1 MTGFDPSGRDG
12 RGERGGGRSGEG
24 LGASAR
30 EERGGR
36 RGAAPTKQSPPTGD
50 NDENEGGRGLRTILR
65 EAARNARA
73 SLVGVPRVLG
83 LVWQTHR
90 GFTLALGLI
99 TLLQSATP
107 AAQVW
112 LAGQLLQA
120 VVDGVQRGGDA
131 TAVRRIV
138 ILAAVQFA
146 LLTINSL
153 LQTLQNVA
161 QQLLQD
167 RTANRVQLMIMEHAN
182 RLDLSIFEDATFY
195 DQLQQAQREAASRPV
210 GMVSGVF
217 GLVRTLLTFLSMIAL
232 LLRLGPLLA
241 IVALLAP
248 IPAFIAS
255 TRYGWQGYRQMRRQS
270 PERRLMAYMTSL
282 LTTDT
287 YNKEIKLFTL
297 GDFFVA
303 RYRTLAAKFIAE
315 NQVLLVRRYL
325 VGFAWGALTLLT
337 SGGTYLYVAILAVRG
352 TINIAGLTVYTGAAS
367 QVQSN
372 FQGLLGGLSSMYENT
387 LYLNT
392 LFDLLAFTPV
402 IRAPE
407 HPVPVSRHF
416 TRGIEFR
423 DVSYTYPGRAEPA
436 LDGVSFTIVP
446 GETVALVGRNGAGKT
461 TIVKLLTRLYD
472 PDSGQILIDGVDI
485 REYDPAALRREIGVI
500 FQDYVTYFLSARE
513 NIGVGRLEEADDLA
527 RIEAAAAQSGADG
540 VVTRLPQGY
549 DTTLGKWF
557 DQGHQLSGGEWQK
570 IALARA
576 FMRDAQIL
584 ILDEPTASL
593 DAQAEYEIFARIQEL
608 TAGKTAFFISHR
620 FSTVRLADRIMVL
633 EGGHII
639 ENGSHDALLLQNG
652 RYAELFNL
660 QATAYR

>member
-1 MTGFDPSGRDG
+1 MTGFDPTGRAG
-12 RGERGGGRSGEG
+12 QNGRGGGRAGSG
-24 LGASAR
+24 LGLSNR
-30 EERGGR
+30 EQSRAQ
-36 RGAAPTKQSPPTGD
+36 RGAAPLPDGTN
-50 NDENEGGRGLRTILR
+50 NDDGRGPGLRALLR
-65 EAARNARA
+65 ETARNARA
-73 SLVGVPRVLG
+73 SLIGVPRVLG

-90 GFTLALGLI
+90 GFTLALGVI
-99 TLLQSATP
+99 TLMQSAIP

-120 VVDGVQRGGDA
+120 VVDGVQAGGNA
-131 TAVRRIV
+131 AAVRQIV
-138 ILAAVQFA
+138 ILAIVQF
-146 LLTINSL
+146 LLLASSSL
-153 LQTLQNVA
+153 LQTLQNIV

-167 RTANRVQLMIMEHAN
+167 RTANRVQLLIMEHAN
-182 RLDLSIFEDATFY
+182 KLDLSIFEDATFY
-195 DQLQQAQREAASRPV
+195 DQLQQAQREAAFRPV

-232 LLRLGPLLA
+232 LIRLGPLLA

-255 TRYGWQGYRQMRRQS
+255 TRYGWQGYQQMRRQS
-270 PERRLMAYMTSL
+270 PERRLMAYLTTL

-297 GDFFVA
+297 GDFFID
-303 RYRTLAAKFIAE
+303 RYRTLAQKFILE
-315 NQVLLVRRYL
+315 NQGLLIRRYFAA
-325 VGFAWGALTLLT
+325 FAWGALTLLA
-337 SGGTYLYVAILAVRG
+337 SGGTYLYVALLAVRG

-367 QVQSN
+367 QVQGN
-372 FQGLLGGLSSMYENT
+372 IQGLLSGLSSMYENT

-392 LFDLLAFTPV
+392 LFDLLAFTPG

-407 HPVPVSRHF
+407 APVPVSHYF

-423 DVSYTYPGRAEPA
+423 NVSYAYPGRDEPA
-436 LDGVSFTIVP
+436 LRDVSFTIAP
-446 GETVALVGRNGAGKT
+446 GETMALVGRNGAGKT

-485 REYDPAALRREIGVI
+485 REYDPADLRREIGVI

-513 NIGVGRLEEADDLA
+513 NISVGRLEAADDFD
-527 RIEAAAAQSGADG
+527 RISDAAAQSGADG
-540 VVTRLPQGY
+540 VARRLPLGY

-584 ILDEPTASL
+584 ILDEPTAAL
-593 DAQAEYEIFARIQEL
+593 DAQAEYEIFARMKEL
-608 TAGKTAFFISHR
+608 TTGKTALFISHR

-633 EGGHII
+633 EGGRII
-639 ENGSHDALLLQNG
+639 ELGTHDELLLKAG

-660 QATAYR
+660 QAASYR

>member
-1 MTGFDPSGRDG
+1 M
-12 RGERGGGRSGEG
+12 
-24 LGASAR
+24 SAR
-30 EERGGR
+30 EQNRAQ
-36 RGAAPTKQSPPTGD
+36 RGATPLPGGAD
-50 NDENEGGRGLRTILR
+50 NNEGRGPGLRALLR
-65 EAARNARA
+65 ETARNARA
-73 SLVGVPRVLG
+73 SLIGVPRVLS

-90 GFTLALGLI
+90 GFTIALGVI
-99 TLLQSATP
+99 TLVQSAIP

-120 VVDGVQRGGDA
+120 VVDGVQTGGNA
-131 TAVRRIV
+131 AAVRQIV
-138 ILAAVQFA
+138 ILAIVQF
-146 LLTINSL
+146 LLLASGSL
-153 LQTLQNVA
+153 LQTLQNIA

-167 RTANRVQLMIMEHAN
+167 RTANRVQLLIMEHAN
-182 RLDLSIFEDATFY
+182 KLDLSVFEDATFY
-195 DQLQQAQREAASRPV
+195 DQLQQAQREAAFRPV

-232 LLRLGPLLA
+232 LIRLGPILA

-255 TRYGWQGYRQMRRQS
+255 TRYGWQGYQQMRRQS
-270 PERRLMAYMTSL
+270 PERRLMAYLTTL

-297 GDFFVA
+297 GDFFID
-303 RYRTLAAKFIAE
+303 RYRTLAHKFILE
-315 NQVLLVRRYL
+315 NQGLLIRRYFAA
-325 VGFAWGALTLLT
+325 FAWGALTLLA
-337 SGGTYLYVAILAVRG
+337 SGGTYLYVALLAVRG

-367 QVQSN
+367 QVQGN
-372 FQGLLGGLSSMYENT
+372 IQGLLSGLSSMYENT

-392 LFDLLAFTPV
+392 LFDLLAFTPG

-407 HPVPVSRHF
+407 SPVPVSRHF
-416 TRGIEFR
+416 ARGIEFR
-423 DVSYTYPGRAEPA
+423 NVSYAYPGRDEPA
-436 LDGVSFTIVP
+436 LRDVSFTIAP
-446 GETVALVGRNGAGKT
+446 GETMALVGRNGAGKT

-485 REYDPAALRREIGVI
+485 REYDPAELRREIGVI

-513 NIGVGRLEEADDLA
+513 NIGVGRLEAADDFD
-527 RIEAAAAQSGADG
+527 RISDAAAQSGADG
-540 VVTRLPQGY
+540 VVSRLPQGY

-584 ILDEPTASL
+584 ILDEPTAAL
-593 DAQAEYEIFARIQEL
+593 DAQAEYEIFARMKEL
-608 TAGKTAFFISHR
+608 TIGKTALFISHR

-633 EGGHII
+633 EGGQII
-639 ENGSHDALLLQNG
+639 ELGTHDELLLQDG

-660 QATAYR
+660 QAASYR

>member
-1 MTGFDPSGRDG
+1 MVT
-12 RGERGGGRSGEG
+12 
-24 LGASAR
+24 
-30 EERGGR
+30 
-36 RGAAPTKQSPPTGD
+36 THGD
-50 NDENEGGRGLRTILR
+50 N
-65 EAARNARA
+65 
-73 SLVGVPRVLG
+73 
-83 LVWQTHR
+83 
-90 GFTLALGLI
+90 
-99 TLLQSATP
+99 
-107 AAQVW
+107 
-112 LAGQLLQA
+112 
-120 VVDGVQRGGDA
+120 
-131 TAVRRIV
+131 
-138 ILAAVQFA
+138 
-146 LLTINSL
+146 
-153 LQTLQNVA
+153 
-161 QQLLQD
+161 
-167 RTANRVQLMIMEHAN
+167 
-182 RLDLSIFEDATFY
+182 
-195 DQLQQAQREAASRPV
+195 
-210 GMVSGVF
+210 
-217 GLVRTLLTFLSMIAL
+217 
-232 LLRLGPLLA
+232 
-241 IVALLAP
+241 
-248 IPAFIAS
+248 
-255 TRYGWQGYRQMRRQS
+255 
-270 PERRLMAYMTSL
+270 
-282 LTTDT
+282 
-287 YNKEIKLFTL
+287 
-297 GDFFVA
+297 
-303 RYRTLAAKFIAE
+303 
-315 NQVLLVRRYL
+315 
-325 VGFAWGALTLLT
+325 
-337 SGGTYLYVAILAVRG
+337 
-352 TINIAGLTVYTGAAS
+352 
-367 QVQSN
+367 
-372 FQGLLGGLSSMYENT
+372 
-387 LYLNT
+387 

-416 TRGIEFR
+416 TRGIEFH

-540 VVTRLPQGY
+540 VVTRLPRGY

-576 FMRDAQIL
+576 FMRDAQVL

-620 FSTVRLADRIMVL
+620 FSTVRLAGRIMVL

-639 ENGSHDALLLQNG
+639 EDGSHDALLLQNG

>member
-1 MTGFDPSGRDG
+1 
-12 RGERGGGRSGEG
+12 
-24 LGASAR
+24 LSAR
-30 EERGGR
+30 EQNRAQ
-36 RGAAPTKQSPPTGD
+36 RGATPLPGGAD
-50 NDENEGGRGLRTILR
+50 NNEGRGPGLRALLR
-65 EAARNARA
+65 ETARNARA
-73 SLVGVPRVLG
+73 SLIGVPRVLS

-90 GFTLALGLI
+90 GFTIALGVI
-99 TLLQSATP
+99 TLVQSAIP

-120 VVDGVQRGGDA
+120 VVDGVQTGGNA
-131 TAVRRIV
+131 AAVRQIV
-138 ILAAVQFA
+138 ILAIVQF
-146 LLTINSL
+146 LLLASGSL
-153 LQTLQNVA
+153 LQTLQNIA

-167 RTANRVQLMIMEHAN
+167 RTANRVQLLIMEHAN
-182 RLDLSIFEDATFY
+182 KLDLSVFEDATFY
-195 DQLQQAQREAASRPV
+195 DQLQQAQREAAFRPV

-232 LLRLGPLLA
+232 LIRLGPILA

-255 TRYGWQGYRQMRRQS
+255 TRYGWQGYQQMRRQS
-270 PERRLMAYMTSL
+270 PERRLMAYLTTL

-297 GDFFVA
+297 GDFFID
-303 RYRTLAAKFIAE
+303 RYRTLAHKFILE
-315 NQVLLVRRYL
+315 NQGLLIRRYFAA
-325 VGFAWGALTLLT
+325 FAWGALTLLA
-337 SGGTYLYVAILAVRG
+337 SGGTYLYVALLAVRG

-367 QVQSN
+367 QVQGN
-372 FQGLLGGLSSMYENT
+372 IQGLLSGLSSMYENT

-392 LFDLLAFTPV
+392 LFDLLAFTPG

-407 HPVPVSRHF
+407 SPVPVSRHF
-416 TRGIEFR
+416 ARGIEFR
-423 DVSYTYPGRAEPA
+423 NVSYAYPGRDEPA
-436 LDGVSFTIVP
+436 LRDVSFTIAP
-446 GETVALVGRNGAGKT
+446 GETMALVGRNGAGKT

-485 REYDPAALRREIGVI
+485 REYDPAELRREIGVI

-513 NIGVGRLEEADDLA
+513 NIGVGRLEAADDFD
-527 RIEAAAAQSGADG
+527 RISDAAAQSGADG
-540 VVTRLPQGY
+540 VVSRLPQGY

-584 ILDEPTASL
+584 ILDEPTAAL
-593 DAQAEYEIFARIQEL
+593 DAQAEYEIFARMKEL
-608 TAGKTAFFISHR
+608 TIGKTALFISHR

-633 EGGHII
+633 EGGQII
-639 ENGSHDALLLQNG
+639 ELGTHDELLLQDG

-660 QATAYR
+660 QAASYR

>member
-1 MTGFDPSGRDG
+1 MLPR
-12 RGERGGGRSGEG
+12 RS
-24 LGASAR
+24 SA
-30 EERGGR
+30 EDHY
-36 RGAAPTKQSPPTGD
+36 D
-50 NDENEGGRGLRTILR
+50 NQFAILR

-73 SLVGVPRVLG
+73 ALVGVPRVLG

-112 LAGQLLQA
+112 LAGQLLKA
-120 VVDGVQRGGDA
+120 VVDGVQRGGDV
-131 TAVRRIV
+131 TAIRRIV

-146 LLTINSL
+146 LLTLNSL

-167 RTANRVQLMIMEHAN
+167 RTANRVQLLIMEHAN
-182 RLDLSIFEDATFY
+182 GLDLRFFEDATFY
-195 DQLQQAQREAASRPV
+195 DQLQQAQREAAFRPV

-255 TRYGWQGYRQMRRQS
+255 TRYGWQGYQQMRRQS
-270 PERRLMAYMTSL
+270 PERRLMAYLTTL

-287 YNKEIKLFTL
+287 YNKEIKLFAL

-303 RYRTLAAKFIAE
+303 RYRALAAKFIAE
-315 NQVLLVRRYL
+315 NQGLLVRRYL
-325 VGFAWGALTLLT
+325 VGFAWGTLTLLT

-352 TINIAGLTVYTGAAS
+352 TIDIAGLTVYTGAAS

-372 FQGLLGGLSSMYENT
+372 FQGLLSGLSSMYENT

-392 LFDLLAFTPV
+392 LFELLAFTPV

-407 HPVPVSRHF
+407 VPVPVSRHF

-423 DVSYTYPGRAEPA
+423 DVSYTYPGRDEPA

-527 RIEAAAAQSGADG
+527 RIEAAAAQSGANG
-540 VVTRLPQGY
+540 VITRLPQGY

-660 QATAYR
+660 QALAYR